1 MKIAPVAAP
10 LALAPLDALGRVA
23 RVERVARI
31 LDTAVRVPGTGI
43 RFGADAAL
51 NVIPGLGTAATTAVS
66 AWIVWEAHRLG
77 APRATILKML
87 ANIGLD
93 ALVSAVPVVG
103 WIGDVFLRANVRNV
117 ALLRRHVG
125 MG

>member
-1 MKIAPVAAP
+1 MAASLPVALPVLTA
-10 LALAPLDALGRVA
+10 AERVA
-23 RVERVARI
+23 RVDRVARI
-31 LDTAVRVPGTGI
+31 LDTAVRIPGTGI
-43 RFGADAAL
+43 RLGADAAL

-77 APRATILKML
+77 VPKATILKML

-93 ALVSAVPVVG
+93 ALVSAVPVIG
-103 WIGDVFLRANVRNV
+103 WVGDVFLRANVRNV

-125 MG
+125 